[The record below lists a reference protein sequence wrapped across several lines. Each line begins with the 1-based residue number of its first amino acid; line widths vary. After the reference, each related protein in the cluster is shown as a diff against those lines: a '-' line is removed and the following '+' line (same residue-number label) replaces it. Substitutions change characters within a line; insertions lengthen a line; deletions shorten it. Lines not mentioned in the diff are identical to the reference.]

1 MKILK
6 LWNEIGRELEIDGG
20 RDICNRFIYGF

>member
-6 LWNEIGRELEIDGG
+6 LWNEIDGGLEIDGG
-20 RDICNRFIYGF
+20 GDQCNGSIYGF